1 MRDILVT
8 AIILGSIPFIFRRPW
23 IGVLMWT
30 WVGMMSPH
38 RLTWGFAYNQ
48 PFALV
53 IGLVTI
59 VAILFSREPKR
70 FPFMPATVTLL
81 LFSVWMTVTT
91 IFALYPDDAWRQW
104 YKVITIQFFVVVTIM
119 LMQNPQRIRW
129 LIWVTTASLG
139 FYGVKGGIYTLRGG
153 GSGMV
158 LGPEGSFIAGNT
170 EIALAITMIIPLMY
184 YLAMTTEK
192 KWLKWGL
199 GIGMVLC
206 AIAVLGSQSRGGLLA
221 VAGMGVFLWLKSRK
235 KLQMGLIFIVLVPAL
250 LALMPETWFNK
261 MHTINTYE
269 ENSSAMGRINA
280 WHFSFNL
287 AKSRPIV
294 GGGFQAFTPELFQ
307 ILAPNPDDFH
317 DSHSIWF
324 EVLGQHGFV
333 GLALFLLLWFLV
345 WRLAAGIIRTG
356 GKRKEMRWATEL
368 ARMIQV
374 SFIGYWVGGSFLG
387 LAYFDLPYLLVA
399 LLVLTRV
406 VMDRQLAKETQ
417 QAGPSK
423 ANIARI
429 RAVGT
434 IGTTEFMASPAI
446 TQNPKHD
453 GWE

>member
-1 MRDILVT
+1 
-8 AIILGSIPFIFRRPW
+8 
-23 IGVLMWT
+23 
-30 WVGMMSPH
+30 MMSPH

-48 PFALV
+48 PFAMT
-53 IGLVTI
+53 IGLVTL
-59 VAILFSREPKR
+59 VAMLFSREPKR
-70 FPFMPATVTLL
+70 FLFMPVTVTLL

-91 IFALYPDDAWRQW
+91 IFALYPDEAWRQW

-129 LIWVTTASLG
+129 LTWVATVSLA

-184 YLAMTTEK
+184 YLAITTEK

-199 GIGMVLC
+199 GIGMALC
-206 AIAVLGSQSRGGLLA
+206 AIAVLGSQSRGGFLA

-235 KLQMGLIFIVLVPAL
+235 KLQMGLIFVLLVPAL
-250 LALMPETWFNK
+250 LVIMPETWFDK
-261 MHTINTYE
+261 MHTIHAYE
-269 ENSSAMGRINA
+269 EDSSAMGRINA

-294 GGGFQAFTPELFQ
+294 GGGFEAFTPELFKR
-307 ILAPNPDDFH
+307 LAPNPQDFH

-324 EVLGQHGFV
+324 AVLGQHGFI

-356 GKRKEMRWATEL
+356 SKRKEMRWATEL

-374 SFIGYWVGGSFLG
+374 SFVGYWVGGSFLG
-387 LAYFDLPYLLVA
+387 LAYFDLPYLLIA
-399 LLVLTRV
+399 LLALTRV
-406 VMDRQLAKETQ
+406 VMDKQLAEETQ

-423 ANIARI
+423 ANIGRMRTAELEPLRSGLP
-429 RAVGT
+429 RQSPGT
-434 IGTTEFMASPAI
+434 
-446 TQNPKHD
+446 QYRKHD